1 MQKQKNTNE
10 REEQKK
16 QNAEERESLKNQIT
30 ILDSEKKK
38 LQKSIDNLQKE
49 NASA

>member
-16 QNAEERESLKNQIT
+16 QVAEERESLKN
-30 ILDSEKKK
+30 
-38 LQKSIDNLQKE
+38 
-49 NASA
+49 